1 LNKINLKNPIINN
14 IFLLSLFFG
23 LTLYLNSDFDFT
35 LNHLKHWSTYHKD
48 DIVFVYGTL
57 IYNEGIPQ
65 EHLDHPSLFT
75 FIFTSWFYKIFYFFG
90 FLDHYNLSGFI
101 RSKEEVNFSLS
112 KLFFVSKFTII
123 FFSSLTILILN
134 KILFHLSHNHYNS
147 FLLSCLYIFST
158 GFVSASN
165 RLESGLISVFLIFL
179 SIYFFLKFINNK
191 NKSGIIFFILGFIF
205 LFSSMMQKKI
215 IYFSIPFLVLSL
227 MPVLKINNIYYIG
240 YYSFNRFLNSKLL
253 LFIVYAAVVSYIS
266 YKTII
271 NNTFFLS
278 RDLDFVFL
286 IINFIGLNVILWL
299 YIKYFQNSNYQNL
312 LLYIVLV
319 GLIYLVYKYFLI
331 YFFSASVA
339 IWSISFTNFVGHL
352 NMFVGSAGEVK
363 GQLNF
368 ESLSLYFFTFIN
380 HFIFVLKKY
389 FLNMSFQTMLVWF
402 NLVIFLYYFNKINL
416 IKKKTI
422 MVVFFGFFIVQ
433 SIILFRYEQDTYF
446 LNSEIL
452 LIISLLFL
460 LENLKSNKIIIL
472 SIIFIISYSNLS
484 LIKLKKNENTTSHC
498 NSLSQNNANE
508 YYSYWTKQIPK
519 NLVLNFCKD
528 RT

>member
-1 LNKINLKNPIINN
+1 MNLKNPLINN

-23 LTLYLNSDFDFT
+23 LTLYLNPDFNFT
-35 LNHLKHWSTYHKD
+35 LNHLKHWSTYHGD

-101 RSKEEVNFSLS
+101 KSKEDVNFSLS

-134 KILFHLSHNHYNS
+134 KILFHLSYNHYTS
-147 FLLSCLYIFST
+147 CLLSCLFIFST

-179 SIYFFLKFINNK
+179 SIYFFIKFINSK
-191 NKSGIIFFILGFIF
+191 NKSGIIFFILGFVF

-215 IYFSIPFLVLSL
+215 IYFSIPFLMLSL
-227 MPVLKINNIYYIG
+227 MPALKTNNICYIG
-240 YYSFNRFLNSKLL
+240 YNTLNRFFNFKVLL
-253 LFIVYAAVVSYIS
+253 LILYIIVISFIS

-278 RDLDFVFL
+278 RDLDFIFL
-286 IINFIGLNVILWL
+286 IINFICLNVVLWL

-312 LLYIVLV
+312 LFYNVLI

-352 NMFVGSAGEVK
+352 NMFVSTGGEVK
-363 GQLNF
+363 DQLNF
-368 ESLSLYFFTFIN
+368 DSLSLYLVAFVK
-380 HFIFVLKKY
+380 HFIFVFKKY
-389 FLNMSFQTMLVWF
+389 LLNISFQTILVWF
-402 NLVIFLYYFNKINL
+402 NLIIFFYYFNKIDL

-422 MVVFFGFFIVQ
+422 ISLFFGFFIVQ

-452 LIISLLFL
+452 LIIPLLFL
-460 LENLKSNKIIIL
+460 LENLKPNKITL
-472 SIIFIISYSNLS
+472 IFIFFIVLSSNLN
-484 LIKLKKNENTTSHC
+484 LIKFKKKENSTSYC
-498 NSLSQNNANE
+498 NSSFLQNYGNE
-508 YYSYWTKQIPK
+508 YYNYWTKHIPN

-528 RT
+528 RI